1 MIELAP
7 RELWKCDVNKHEARL
22 YVFMLKGY
30 RMGTLAE
37 MQALV
42 DNIREIDSEM
52 WDAWTLDA
60 INSDNIPDDETGTA
74 IPLRDI
80 T

>member
-7 RELWKCDVNKHEARL
+7 PELWKYDVNKHEARL
-22 YVFMLKGY
+22 YIFMLKGY
-30 RMGTLAE
+30 RMGTLIE
-37 MQALV
+37 MQSLK
-42 DNIREIDSEM
+42 DNIFKIEPEM
-52 WDAWTLDA
+52 FDAWTLDA
-60 INSDNIPDDETGTA
+60 IDSDAIPDDETGTA

>member
-1 MIELAP
+1 VIELAP
-7 RELWKCDVNKHEARL
+7 HELWKYDVNKHEARL
-22 YVFMLKGY
+22 YIFMLKGY
-30 RMGTLAE
+30 RMGTLGE
-37 MQALV
+37 MQSLIDA
-42 DNIREIDSEM
+42 IREVDHEM

-60 INSDNIPDDETGTA
+60 INSDAIPDDETGTA